1 MNWLSPG
8 KTAAVVVTLDDLAPH
23 KQEHGADFGGNGES
37 GQLRFL
43 QRLLKEVPWLRI
55 TGFVIP
61 DTTFAGHNPTR
72 RWIKH
77 LPKSMQDRVWASKP
91 IWPGTYQL
99 DKFPEFARLLN
110 SVPRM
115 EYALH
120 GLHHAHR
127 GLLAGHE
134 YQSQSWRSIQQNLA
148 EGCCILTRSGLKWV
162 RGFCPP
168 YFATPPNLVA
178 ALEHMGFDYLMSSRD
193 LFTEVRQDAKSN
205 MSGLKNVDLY
215 RPQLLR
221 NGLVHIPTN
230 FQATSTRQRAF
241 DIIEVGGLL
250 SVKIHMSKITFG
262 YTALDGL
269 DDLYVNYLSSLFH
282 ELRYRYGNSIWWT
295 TPQELARQTR
305 FHAHEP
311 QSLENLVRVS
321 GQ

>member
-1 MNWLSPG
+1 MSWLVPG

-23 KQEHGADFGGNGES
+23 THEDGADFGGDGER

-43 QRLLKEVPWLRI
+43 RRLLQEVPWLQV

-72 RWIKH
+72 RWVKH
-77 LPKSMQDRVWASKP
+77 LPTSMQNRVWGSKP
-91 IWPGTYQL
+91 IRPGTYRL
-99 DKFPEFARLLN
+99 DKFPAFVWLLN

-134 YQSQSWRSIQQNLA
+134 YQSQNWWEIRHNLA
-148 EGCCILTRSGLKWV
+148 EGCSILTRSGLEWV

-168 YFATPPNLVA
+168 YFATPPNLVM
-178 ALEHMGFDYLMSSRD
+178 ALEDMGFEYLMSSRD
-193 LFTEVRQDAKSN
+193 LCTEVREDAKSN
-205 MSGLKNVDLY
+205 MSGLQDMDLY

-250 SVKIHMSKITFG
+250 SVKIHVSKVTFG

-282 ELRYRYGNSIWWT
+282 ELQYRYGNRIWWT
-295 TPQELARQTR
+295 TPRELARQTR
-305 FHAHEP
+305 DHMY
-311 QSLENLVRVS
+311 
-321 GQ
+321 